1 MENKMKH
8 FLLLAAIALLSA
20 CQNTNISSSLGE
32 DNSSSSVLI
41 EEDPNK
47 TDPIYDG
54 SDVEVSRVVTNDF
67 RSYIEVEN
75 KPFLFTG
82 AQIRVDAFMNCDNF
96 TYEQIKPLF
105 REASKLGVTCV
116 QIPIEWAKIET
127 SQDQFDFTYIHK
139 MLSYANEYDLKVEFL
154 WYGTNMCGDTH
165 SFTVPDYILKDGKTY
180 PKFDASRTGEYWN
193 YYGIMWFLDFD
204 NENLIARESN
214 AVNKMMD
221 YIYQWD
227 STHGGKK
234 PVIGIQVLNEPD
246 IFVRWRIYQQEVLSR
261 KTQQIM
267 SEEEGY
273 EKIKN
278 SLNALGNTIKNSK
291 YKVYTRVN
299 FASSTASDYNGV
311 ANGIFNGSEV
321 KNAPQFAQD
330 IFSLQGIDIVGDDS
344 YTSSV
349 KNIKGITCM
358 YGKNMPGNFSHI
370 AENDG
375 SYGNSASLILA
386 SVSLYGGYSLYDLIT
401 SPFFVAN
408 NSANIDQGIMTF
420 ADNDYSSFIYKNHY
434 EQTQSILNGL
444 KKAGNLLFDV
454 TNDDFACFNIKS
466 DTASKNIEQEIST
479 SKVLFNFKSES
490 GAIGYAISSENEIG
504 VYFTSDATLQI
515 NNANI
520 SKIESGYYQYDTFIK
535 EKDIEKTNILECKKD
550 TFYKITYT
558 SLSPLVSNTY
568 DYIGS

>member
-54 SDVEVSRVVTNDF
+54 NDVEVSRVVTNDF

-234 PVIGIQVLNEPD
+234 TVIGIQVLNEPD

-504 VYFTSDATLQI
+504 VYFTSDASLQI

-520 SKIESGYYQYDTFIK
+520 SKIEAGYYQYDTFIK

-558 SLSPLVSNTY
+558 SLSSLVSNTY

>member
-535 EKDIEKTNILECKKD
+535 EKDIEKTNILE
-550 TFYKITYT
+550 
-558 SLSPLVSNTY
+558 
-568 DYIGS
+568 